1 MKLPF
6 IRWWRAPEVYINES
20 QYSEK
25 LDIWSVGCIMGQL
38 ILNRPLFRGQDKA
51 DQLNKIF
58 EIVGT
63 PDIQT
68 LNEICDPGL

>member
-1 MKLPF
+1 
-6 IRWWRAPEVYINES
+6 
-20 QYSEK
+20 
-25 LDIWSVGCIMGQL
+25 MGEL
-38 ILNRPLFRGQDKA
+38 ILKGPLFPGKDKA

-63 PDIQT
+63 PGIQT